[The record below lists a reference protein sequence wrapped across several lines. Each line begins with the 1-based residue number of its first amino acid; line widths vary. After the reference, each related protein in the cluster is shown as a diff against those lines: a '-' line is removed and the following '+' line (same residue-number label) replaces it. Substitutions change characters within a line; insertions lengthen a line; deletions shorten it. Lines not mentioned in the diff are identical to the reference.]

1 LLDNRE
7 RIKMSS
13 AELTTRFTNL
23 PLRFPEKVME
33 LVMRYTQTRRS
44 HEDEERSGDLKPFER
59 YIDLWWTALCLGV
72 REGRRSPEAE
82 CGPWHK
88 FIDTNQ
94 ILPSDPWR
102 AEHLML
108 LAVAE
113 TNSTEILEHPSQIIE
128 IANEYA
134 ATGISLIADA
144 MAREN
149 RPIWGATRLV
159 EETIASG
166 ATQQS
171 A

>member
-1 LLDNRE
+1 
-7 RIKMSS
+7 MSS
-13 AELTTRFTNL
+13 AELTTRFANL
-23 PLRFPEKVME
+23 PLRFPEKVMD
-33 LVMRYTQTRRS
+33 LVIRYTQTRKS
-44 HEDEERSGDLKPFER
+44 YEDEERSGDLKPFER
-59 YIDLWWTALCLGV
+59 YVDLWWTALCLGV
-72 REGRRSPEAE
+72 REGRRTPELE

-108 LAVAE
+108 LAIAE
-113 TNSTEILEHPSQIIE
+113 TKSTEVLSHPSQIVE

-134 ATGISLIADA
+134 ATGIGLIADA

-159 EETIASG
+159 EDSITSLASPR
-166 ATQQS
+166 S